1 MLATTPP
8 LAVHAILGAAS
19 PGAITD
25 PMGVLTVLL
34 VVLAAVFGLGQ
45 TRIGQAV
52 YRVVPMLVFCYFVPT
67 LLTTLGV
74 LPEESALYAW
84 IRGYLLPASLL
95 LLILALDV
103 PGILRLGWKPGV
115 MFLTG
120 TLGVVLGGPLALYV
134 GEHVLSGSWQLPPD
148 AWRGFAALSGSWIG
162 GGANFLAIGDAVG
175 TPTALLTLMVIPD
188 VLIANIWTGVL
199 LYFAGRQGM
208 ADRWFKADTTTL
220 RAVEAHMAAT
230 QAQTA
235 HVPTLAEL
243 MIIVALA
250 FGCSYASHV
259 AAQELGVVATAHLRG
274 VATQAGIVEIPGAA
288 DAAPVS
294 VANAEPGRIG
304 PAIAHRLQDHPEA
317 LAGLSRASRV
327 GLALARFVHEAL
339 GVGTL
344 KYLLIT
350 TIGVALSFSVARRLE
365 GAGASKLGSVMLYL
379 LVATIGAQ
387 ANFAEIVEAPGL
399 VVVAALWLCVH
410 AGLLVFVA
418 WLIRAPIFFLAVGSQ
433 ANIGGA
439 ASAPI
444 VAAAYHPALAP
455 VGVLLA
461 IGGYVLGTY
470 GGLVCAAL
478 LRWVAGI

>member
-1 MLATTPP
+1 MLANTPCFATH
-8 LAVHAILGAAS
+8 AVLGAAS
-19 PGAITD
+19 TGPITD
-25 PMGVLTVLL
+25 PMGVLAVLL
-34 VVLAAVFGLGQ
+34 VILAVVFGAGQ
-45 TRIGQAV
+45 TRAGQAL

-74 LPEESALYAW
+74 LPEESPLYTW
-84 IRGYLLPASLL
+84 IREYLLPASLL

-120 TLGVVLGGPLALYV
+120 TVGVVIGGPLALYA
-134 GEHVLSGSWQLPPD
+134 GEHMLDGRWQLPPD

-188 VLIANIWTGVL
+188 VLVANIWMGVL
-199 LYFAGRQGM
+199 LYFAGRQGT
-208 ADRWFKADTTTL
+208 ADRWLKADTTTL
-220 RAVEAHMAAT
+220 RAVQEHMATA
-230 QAQTA
+230 QAQAA

-250 FGCSYASHV
+250 FGCSYGTHV
-259 AAQELGVVATAHLRG
+259 AAQGLGAAATTHLRA
-274 VATQAGIVEIPGAA
+274 VAARVGIEAIPGAA
-288 DAAPVS
+288 DEAPVPLAS
-294 VANAEPGRIG
+294 AKPGRIG
-304 PAIAHRLQDHPEA
+304 PAVEHRLQEHPAA
-317 LAGLSRASRV
+317 LSALSSMGHV
-327 GLALARFVHEAL
+327 GFALSRFVHETL
-339 GVGTL
+339 GVSTL

-350 TIGVALSFSVARRLE
+350 TIGVALSFSAARRLE

-387 ANFAEIVEAPGL
+387 ANFAEIVKAPGL
-399 VVVAALWLCVH
+399 VVVAALWLSVH

-418 WLIRAPIFFLAVGSQ
+418 WLIRAPVFFLAVGSQ

-470 GGLVCAAL
+470 CGLVCAAL
-478 LRWVAGI
+478 LRWVAGA